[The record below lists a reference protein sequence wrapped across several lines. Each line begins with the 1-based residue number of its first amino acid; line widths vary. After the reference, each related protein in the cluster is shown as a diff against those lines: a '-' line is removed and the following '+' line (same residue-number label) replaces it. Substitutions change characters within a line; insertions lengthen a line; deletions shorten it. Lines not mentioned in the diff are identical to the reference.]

1 MKNSPSSWKGWQKRY
16 FQYKDNQLRYWKCKA
31 DFLAKKYA
39 SGVILFD
46 WVKVEMQT
54 YKNYGFDLT
63 LSGCKRIFK
72 LKAYNLTDFNNWT
85 TII

>member
-1 MKNSPSSWKGWQKRY
+1 MKNSPSPLKGWQKRY

-46 WVKVEMQT
+46 WVKVDM
-54 YKNYGFDLT
+54 
-63 LSGCKRIFK
+63 
-72 LKAYNLTDFNNWT
+72 
-85 TII
+85 